1 MLRRWFGDD
10 GSRAWEN
17 KLNKQADHEDSHGRI
32 PFQLWN
38 VGKYGSCVDAA
49 ITGLMA
55 PPLLEFQ
62 VNYLSFCPSTIVF
75 LLGSAW
81 YLSVAL

>member
-1 MLRRWFGDD
+1 MLRRWFEED
-10 GSRAWEN
+10 GSRDWES

-62 VNYLSFCPSTIVF
+62 VNYSSVFVF
-75 LLGSAW
+75 LLLYSYWARLGF
-81 YLSVAL
+81 YL